1 MTKKKRQKKIQ
12 HKGCRGRRL
21 EIEVAKSDTLLQDEK
36 NLIQKGEV
44 VDAGPEAFCKV
55 GDIVIFNAWGCD
67 KITVNDKDYFFI
79 IDSDEFI
86 CAIL

>member
-1 MTKKKRQKKIQ
+1 MIKKNQS

-44 VDAGPEAFCKV
+44 VDAGPEAYCKV
-55 GDIVIFNAWGCD
+55 GDIIIFNSWGLD
-67 KITVNDKDYFFI
+67 KISVNEKEYYFI
-79 IDSDEFI
+79 LDTDEFVLS
-86 CAIL
+86 IL

>member
-1 MTKKKRQKKIQ
+1 MKKQTKN

-44 VDAGPEAFCKV
+44 VDAGPEAYCKV
-55 GDIVIFNAWGCD
+55 GDIIIFNSWGLD
-67 KITVNDKDYFFI
+67 KISVNEKEYYFI
-79 IDSDEFI
+79 LDTDEFVLS
-86 CAIL
+86 IL